1 MKSFF
6 PIALI
11 AGVSAQSL
19 TSAAQT
25 SAAPAAS
32 APTASVV
39 VQIPPGGDQDCLAN
53 YIVKQCLQTESNKL
67 AACSTTDYQCMCYAS
82 QAIATCYNN
91 CPNDSRAPQATQSMN
106 AACAVA
112 AQHSSTSSKPLTNA
126 TATATSSSSS
136 GDSPNPSD
144 VLPSY
149 TFSAGGATKTSG
161 AESLVGGNAAGLL
174 AAMAGVIA
182 AAL

>member
-19 TSAAQT
+19 TSAQT
-25 SAAPAAS
+25 SAV
-32 APTASVV
+32 PTASVV

-53 YIVKQCLQTESNKL
+53 YIVKQCLQTESDKL
-67 AACSTTDYQCMCYAS
+67 AACSTTDYQCICYAS

-91 CPNDSRAPQATQSMN
+91 CPNDSRGPQATQSMN

-112 AQHSSTSSKPLTNA
+112 AQHSSTSSKPLTTA
-126 TATATSSSSS
+126 TATTSSSSS
-136 GDSPNPSD
+136 SDSPNPTD
-144 VLPSY
+144 VFPSY
-149 TFSAGGATKTSG
+149 TFSAGSATKTSG
-161 AESLVGGNAAGLL
+161 AESLVGNAAGLL
-174 AAMAGVIA
+174 AAMAGVVA

>member
-6 PIALI
+6 PIAFI

-25 SAAPAAS
+25 SAV
-32 APTASVV
+32 PTASVV

-53 YIVKQCLQTESNKL
+53 YIVKQCLQTESDKL
-67 AACSTTDYQCMCYAS
+67 AACSTTDYQCICYAS

-112 AQHSSTSSKPLTNA
+112 AQHSSTSSKPLT
-126 TATATSSSSS
+126 TATATNSSSSS
-136 GDSPNPSD
+136 SSSSSDSPNPTD
-144 VLPSY
+144 VFPSY
-149 TFSAGGATKTSG
+149 TFSAGSATKTSG
-161 AESLVGGNAAGLL
+161 AESLVGNAAGLL
-174 AAMAGVIA
+174 AAMAGVVA